1 MLARGMESDALRIRT
16 LKTGATSRDPCLGP
30 PLDRTNLVSGGQR
43 PPHNVDTLDQA
54 IDRSAGLLT
63 SRVIDAARVY
73 RVEAQLLDQ
82 IHDDLLG
89 GGVVAHRV

>member
-1 MLARGMESDALRIRT
+1 
-16 LKTGATSRDPCLGP
+16 
-30 PLDRTNLVSGGQR
+30 VSGGQR
-43 PPHNVDTLDQA
+43 RPHNVDTLDQA

-63 SRVIDAARVY
+63 SRIIDAARVY

-89 GGVVAHRV
+89 GGVVDLRV